1 MISLEEAKA
10 MMTEDSINK
19 LKEIVVV
26 KPSINLEK
34 KVNNDILMQALC
46 RAVTEGIIH
55 PESIDE
61 RLMKL
66 SNSATNTLSAVKV
79 GHILT
84 SVRKYQP
91 KMCCVITI
99 MSGDMEETLN
109 EWIYTGPDVSF
120 NNIFEYVVETFNIT
134 PTMVRNKMTE
144 TLKPTIVNN
153 IAQLIAKYAVAEDKS
168 ELTISINTISRLVN
182 MTGNLIFAEFTER

>member
-66 SNSATNTLSAVKV
+66 LNSATNTLSAVKV

-91 KMCCVITI
+91 KMWCVITI

-109 EWIYTGPDVSF
+109 EWVYTGPDVSF

>member
-26 KPSINLEK
+26 KPTINLEK

-66 SNSATNTLSAVKV
+66 LNSATNTLSAVKV

-91 KMCCVITI
+91 NMCCVITI

-109 EWIYTGPDVSF
+109 EWVYTGPDVSF

-153 IAQLIAKYAVAEDKS
+153 IAQLIAKYAVTEDKS

-182 MTGNLIFAEFTER
+182 MTNNLIFAEFTER

>member
-46 RAVTEGIIH
+46 RAVTEGTIH

-66 SNSATNTLSAVKV
+66 LNSATNTLSAVKV

-109 EWIYTGPDVSF
+109 EWVYTGPDVSF

-153 IAQLIAKYAVAEDKS
+153 IAQLIAKYAVTEDKS

>member
-10 MMTEDSINK
+10 MMTEESINK

-26 KPSINLEK
+26 KPTINLEN

-46 RAVTEGIIH
+46 RAVTEGTIH
-55 PESIDE
+55 PDAIND

-66 SNSATNTLSAVKV
+66 LNSATNTLSAVKV

-84 SVRKYQP
+84 SIRKHQP
-91 KMCCVITI
+91 NMCCIITLK
-99 MSGDMEETLN
+99 SGDMEEILN
-109 EWIYTGPDVSF
+109 EWVYTGPDVSF
-120 NNIFEYVVETFNIT
+120 NSIFEYVVDTFNIT

-153 IAQLIAKYAVAEDKS
+153 IAQLIAKYAVTEDKS

-182 MTGNLIFAEFTER
+182 MTSNLIFAEFTDR

>member
-26 KPSINLEK
+26 KPTINLEN

-55 PESIDE
+55 PESIGE

-66 SNSATNTLSAVKV
+66 LNSATNTLSAVKV

-84 SVRKYQP
+84 SVRKHQP
-91 KMCCVITI
+91 NMCCVITI
-99 MSGDMEETLN
+99 MSGDMEDTLN
-109 EWIYTGPDVSF
+109 EWVYTGPDVSF
-120 NNIFEYVVETFNIT
+120 NNIFEYVVDTFNIT

-153 IAQLIAKYAVAEDKS
+153 IAQLIAKYAVTEDKS

-182 MTGNLIFAEFTER
+182 MSGNLIFAEFTER